1 MCLSH
6 LHFAVLFFLLSCCIN
21 SLLLEERRGRCIH
34 WLLLCNLQL
43 ITVKF
48 TRCNCSFQP
57 SVDNNKTGV
66 FGVCLE
72 KVESVNVGE
81 DFYCSV
87 PK

>member
-1 MCLSH
+1 MHAFCCPLLS
-6 LHFAVLFFLLSCCIN
+6 AVLLHK
-21 SLLLEERRGRCIH
+21 LLEERRGRCIH
-34 WLLLCNLQL
+34 WLQMCNLQL

-48 TRCNCSFQP
+48 THCNCSFQH